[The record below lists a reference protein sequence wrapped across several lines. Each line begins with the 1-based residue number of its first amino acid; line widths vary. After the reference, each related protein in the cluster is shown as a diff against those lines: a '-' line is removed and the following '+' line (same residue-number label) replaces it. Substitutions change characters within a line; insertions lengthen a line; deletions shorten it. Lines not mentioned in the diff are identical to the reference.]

1 MHTGKSYK
9 LSEFLNWTRRDIYV
23 LIVLGVVPVA
33 AYQIGNIKW
42 LGIPSTVVALLGTAT
57 AFIVGFKN
65 FQTYNRT
72 WEARQIWGD
81 IISSSRAWGT
91 MSRDFFDNAEKSKEL
106 VYRHLAWLTALRYQ
120 LRENR
125 AWETISKGHNAE
137 YLKYYSIPERQTA
150 LETEL
155 AKYLPDAERKQIL
168 ATGSKAT
175 QIMSLQS
182 KTIKGLFDTQAIGLA
197 QFLDMQKSIKDF
209 LLQQGRCECIKDFPY
224 PRQYATVNSFF
235 IKLFCLLLP
244 FGLLTEFDKLND
256 SVEGVI
262 KGNMVWLVIPFSV
275 LISWM
280 YTSLERVGESTENPF
295 EGNANDVPIS
305 QMCRT
310 AEIDLREM
318 LGETDLPPPL
328 EPRKY
333 CSSAPD
339 IVWRRRDMEGNHI
352 TPSAVEPQPKSED
365 LAQRTQSPQR
375 KLQ

>member
-23 LIVLGVVPVA
+23 LIVLGVVPVL
-33 AYQIGNIKW
+33 AYEIGNIKW
-42 LGIPSTVVALLGTAT
+42 LGIPWTAVAFLGTAT

-65 FQTYNRT
+65 LQSYNRT

-91 MSRDFFDNAEKSKEL
+91 ISRDSFDNAEKSKEL

-125 AWETISKGHNAE
+125 AWEVTSKAHNAE
-137 YLKYYSIPERQTA
+137 YLKYYSIPEVQTG

-175 QIMSLQS
+175 RIMSLQS
-182 KTIKGLFDTQAIGLA
+182 NTIKGLLTSQAIVMT
-197 QFLDMQKSIKDF
+197 QFVDMQKSIKDF
-209 LLQQGRCECIKDFPY
+209 LLLQGRCERIKDFPY
-224 PRQYATVNSFF
+224 PRQFASVNSFF
-235 IKLFCLLLP
+235 VKLFCLLLP
-244 FGLLTEFDKLND
+244 FSLLREFDKLNE
-256 SVEGVI
+256 SVEGVM

-280 YTSLERVGESTENPF
+280 YTSLGRVGENTECPF
-295 EGNANDVPIS
+295 EGSPNDIPIS

-328 EPRKY
+328 EPRNN
-333 CSSAPD
+333 
-339 IVWRRRDMEGNHI
+339 IV
-352 TPSAVEPQPKSED
+352 
-365 LAQRTQSPQR
+365 L
-375 KLQ
+375 